1 MACAISK
8 ISYQD
13 LEFKKICTAI
23 FNKRWKEFDT
33 DIYMLAFFLH
43 PIYRG
48 KNINIII
55 YLVLL
60 SKILH
65 I

>member
-33 DIYMLAFFLH
+33 DIYILAFFLH
-43 PIYRG
+43 PKYRG
-48 KNINIII
+48 KK
-55 YLVLL
+55 Y
-60 SKILH
+60 
-65 I
+65 